1 MVAIS
6 GPVYPSVS
14 VKTIQDSIPIVEELK
29 FVVWNVL
36 STVVLTPYSP

>member
-36 STVVLTPYSP
+36 STVVLIPYSP